1 MGKQEACKSGKRSR
15 LPDSYL
21 EQKEPGMKE
30 AMFYSVAITAA
41 GIFSL
46 VMAIRFIVD
55 KNFGERYI
63 RESPKAF
70 IWRKM
75 FGEEKAYKMT
85 KTIFAP
91 LGIVISTGMI
101 AMGAYYLVRILI
113 R

>member
-1 MGKQEACKSGKRSR
+1 
-15 LPDSYL
+15 
-21 EQKEPGMKE
+21 MKE
-30 AMFYSVAITAA
+30 AIFYSVALIAA

-46 VMAIRFIVD
+46 IMAIRFIVD

-70 IWRKM
+70 IWRKI

-91 LGIVISTGMI
+91 LGIVISTGMLI
-101 AMGAYYLVRILI
+101 MGVYYLVRIVI

>member
-1 MGKQEACKSGKRSR
+1 
-15 LPDSYL
+15 
-21 EQKEPGMKE
+21 MKE
-30 AMFYSVAITAA
+30 AILYSVAIIAA

-46 VMAIRFIVD
+46 IMAIRFIVD

-63 RESPKAF
+63 RESPKAL
-70 IWRKM
+70 IWRKI

-91 LGIVISTGMI
+91 LGIVISTGMLI
-101 AMGAYYLVRILI
+101 MGVYYLVRIVI